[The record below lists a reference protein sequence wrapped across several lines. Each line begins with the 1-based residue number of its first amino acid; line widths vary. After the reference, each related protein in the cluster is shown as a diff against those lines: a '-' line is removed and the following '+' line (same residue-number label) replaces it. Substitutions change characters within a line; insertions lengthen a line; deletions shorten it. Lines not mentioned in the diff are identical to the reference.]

1 MLASLTASR
10 SWTLSIYVTDLNVS
24 KTIEVNGQ
32 THLGQVILDLVE
44 KLGEVLQFF
53 RVC

>member
-10 SWTLSIYVTDLNVS
+10 TWMLNIYVTDLNVS
-24 KTIEVNGQ
+24 KSVEVNGQ

-44 KLGEVLQFF
+44 KLGEFYF
-53 RVC
+53 KAI